1 MLEALRERLGLV
13 KHNHP
18 IDQLTVGAS
27 LLSGVALYPQVF
39 KALATREVAGLSPT
53 TFFIMVITNTIWVA
67 YGIHRKSLPLVISGV
82 LNFIA
87 AALILGLYFAFGD
100 GLAQ

>member
-1 MLEALRERLGLV
+1 MLGLRERLGLV

-39 KALATREVAGLSPT
+39 KVFITKEVIGLAPS
-53 TFFIMVITNTIWVA
+53 TFFILTVTNAIWIA
-67 YGIHRKSLPLVISGV
+67 YGIHRKSLPLMISGV
-82 LNFIA
+82 LNLIA
-87 AALILGLYFAFGD
+87 SAAILAMYFAFGD
-100 GLAQ
+100 GVPV